1 MNKWISVEDR
11 LPEVETEVLVIAVN
25 QRGYRT
31 VTLGMYEDGTMPE
44 ENSLW
49 NWDEISFNW
58 DWDEETDTCFVPK
71 SWWEPSHYN
80 PEGVSGSIYDTVT
93 HWMPLPKV
101 DGVKEEDT
109 DEQS

>member
-44 ENSLW
+44 EKKPVEL
-49 NWDEISFNW
+49 
-58 DWDEETDTCFVPK
+58 
-71 SWWEPSHYN
+71 
-80 PEGVSGSIYDTVT
+80 G
-93 HWMPLPKV
+93 
-101 DGVKEEDT
+101 
-109 DEQS
+109 

>member
-11 LPEVETEVLVIAVN
+11 LPEVETEVLVIAVT

-44 ENSLW
+44 EKSLW

-58 DWDEETDTCFVPK
+58 DWDEELTRVLSRK
-71 SWWEPSHYN
+71 V
-80 PEGVSGSIYDTVT
+80 GGSLATIT
-93 HWMPLPKV
+93 LRA
-101 DGVKEEDT
+101 
-109 DEQS
+109 